1 MIVNKTLKFIVPL
14 LNIEKSKII
23 TKDFKGAYNC
33 FKVNEDPYQVYLHYN
48 CQNNNL
54 TTNYFNHEGTVYKL
68 DSKNLSKEIKCIIK
82 NKFTI
87 LPTEAKSKIMNFW
100 KSNNTKEL
108 LTRPLMKYDSTAPA
122 RGISVNYNYT
132 HLDILN

>member
-68 DSKNLSKEIKCIIK
+68 DSKNLSKEIKQLSLRE
-82 NKFTI
+82 I
-87 LPTEAKSKIMNFW
+87 LFKYVKYIPLYLIFIFLG
-100 KSNNTKEL
+100 L
-108 LTRPLMKYDSTAPA
+108 LCSWLYL
-122 RGISVNYNYT
+122 NYYFF
-132 HLDILN
+132 